1 MEAVCSA
8 GLHNQLHD
16 HLYDQLHDKL
26 DDELHDQ
33 LDSELHD
40 QVDDQLHDQ
49 VDDQLHDA
57 GVASACQQV
66 RGAGAVPDRAA
77 SGAAHAGSCL
87 CCQCCAASQIQTGK
101 SAKPFAQWTSLQA
114 LAHMNVQ
121 LQEACAEDAVIKST
135 ASRLFDTYCFLF
147 PATCNGVAARSMHC

>member
-66 RGAGAVPDRAA
+66 RGAGAVPDGAA